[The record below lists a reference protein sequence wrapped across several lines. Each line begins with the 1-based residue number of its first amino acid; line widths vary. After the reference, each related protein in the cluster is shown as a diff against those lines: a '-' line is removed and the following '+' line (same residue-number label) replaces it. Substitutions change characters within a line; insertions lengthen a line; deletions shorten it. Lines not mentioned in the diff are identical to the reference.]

1 MIPRLKTKYQQEII
15 PKLKKELGYSSP
27 MQVSKIEKIVIN
39 QSIGI
44 ATKNP
49 KLIDTAVNELTTI
62 AGQKAIPVKSKRAIS
77 NFNLRIG
84 MPIAAKVT
92 LRGKHMYEF
101 LDRLITLALPRVR
114 DFRGISKKS
123 FDGQG
128 NYTLG
133 VKNQTIFPEIKLE
146 NVQRMAGMDITIVTT
161 AKNDEAAF
169 HLLKA
174 MGLPF

>member
-15 PKLKKELGYSSP
+15 PKLKKELSYHSP
-27 MQVSKIEKIVIN
+27 MKVPRITKITIN
-39 QSIGI
+39 QAIGI

-49 KLIDTAVNELTTI
+49 KLIDTAIDELTTI
-62 AGQKAIPVKSKRAIS
+62 AGQKAVPVKAKRAIS

-84 MPIAAKVT
+84 MPIAARIT
-92 LRGKHMYEF
+92 LRGKRMYEF

-114 DFRGISKKS
+114 DFRGINKKS
-123 FDGQG
+123 FDGRG

-133 VKNQTIFPEIKLE
+133 VKAQTIFPEINLE

-161 AKNDEAAF
+161 AKDDQTAF
-169 HLLKA
+169 QLLKEI
-174 MGLPF
+174 GLPF